1 MQNQRGLRER
11 GGAGSAPLEALQL
24 WPPLRLP
31 VFAGHGKKLG
41 AGESSPVCPR
51 LPRSTCA
58 RSAPQVSTNAPHL
71 ASCHQ
76 PVNIQAAM
84 AVLRD
89 LHQQIQASLEL
100 AQGHHPRRGLEP
112 RDLAGRRWQS
122 PWKPPDL
129 RGSWKSPRAVTEGVP
144 ASKRAGSL
152 PMAPSW
158 SASARWESYPQR
170 TWATQ
175 GRDSSFRGPGSPT
188 ERLNSFPQRP
198 WSASARRTSCPPK
211 AWTAQGWD
219 RSLWRPGSTPE
230 RWGPF
235 LQQPRSTS
243 SGQAWGLQ
251 RAWTSREDREGPAR
265 RPWSPAFT
273 QGPDPRCQGRGP
285 LLTPAG
291 AKLTWPRPSQGALWN
306 MPGKENEVRP
316 PPPCPKPRGPLHS
329 SESLR
334 EFIQQNME
342 PWWQQALK
350 EKASAMQALE
360 LRNQRLQGV
369 YRKQREA
376 VPVVSQTTPG
386 IVTFVPHSAQ
396 SVVCTSSATEV
407 PRGPLAVAGLCRDP
421 TASVSVPKEG
431 TPEGPSLRPL
441 WRPGPALR
449 LRQGL
454 GSSGPAWALMTSFS
468 SALGPGSRRGPR
480 STCAAVEQGD
490 FRHGAGGPGR
500 PGQVGVQGLGLH
512 FPGGSPGRGVAPSV
526 QSCTEPV
533 IRAALVFAE
542 VSFPSR

>member
-1 MQNQRGLRER
+1 MDDGCRTNGASER
-11 GGAGSAPLEALQL
+11 GGAGSAPPEALQL
-24 WPPLRLP
+24 WPPLQLP
-31 VFAGHGKKLG
+31 VFAGHGRKLG
-41 AGESSPVCPR
+41 AGESSPVRPR
-51 LPRSTCA
+51 LPRSA
-58 RSAPQVSTNAPHL
+58 YAHSDSQVSTSAPHL
-71 ASCHQ
+71 ASYHQ
-76 PVNIQAAM
+76 PVNIQGAM

-112 RDLAGRRWQS
+112 RGLAGRRWQS

-129 RGSWKSPRAVTEGVP
+129 RDSWKSPRAVTEGVP
-144 ASKRAGSL
+144 ASERAGSL

-158 SASARWESYPQR
+158 STSARWESCLQR
-170 TWATQ
+170 TWAAQ
-175 GRDSSFRGPGSPT
+175 GRDPSFRGPGSPM

-198 WSASARRTSCPPK
+198 WSASARRTSCPQK
-211 AWTAQGWD
+211 TWAAQGQD
-219 RSLWRPGSTPE
+219 CSLRRPGSPPE

-235 LQQPRSTS
+235 LQRPQSTS
-243 SGQAWGLQ
+243 SRQAWGLH
-251 RAWTSREDREGPAR
+251 RAWTSCEDWEGPAR

-273 QGPDPRCQGRGP
+273 QGPGPQCQGRDP

-291 AKLTWPRPSQGALWN
+291 TKLAWPRPSQGALWN

-316 PPPCPKPRGPLHS
+316 SPLCPKPRGPLHS
-329 SESLR
+329 SESLQ
-334 EFIQQNME
+334 EFMHQKTE
-342 PWWQQALK
+342 AWWQQALK
-350 EKASAMQALE
+350 KKVSATQALE

-376 VPVVSQTTPG
+376 IPVVSQTTPG
-386 IVTFVPHSAQ
+386 IVTFIPHSAQ
-396 SVVCTSSATEV
+396 SRVCTSSATEV
-407 PRGPLAVAGLCRDP
+407 PRGPLAVAGLCGDP

-454 GSSGPAWALMTSFS
+454 GPSGPARTLTTSFS
-468 SALGPGSRRGPR
+468 SALGPGSRWGPR

-500 PGQVGVQGLGLH
+500 PGQVGVQGPGLH
-512 FPGGSPGRGVAPSV
+512 FPGGSPGRGLRRPS
-526 QSCTEPV
+526 
-533 IRAALVFAE
+533 RAARSLW
-542 VSFPSR
+542 SGLR